1 MHFYKTTKAT
11 NDHTKSEEDKYNT
24 MSLMCV
30 IKKKIDR
37 NELIYKTKVDSQT

>member
-30 IKKKIDR
+30 IKKK
-37 NELIYKTKVDSQT
+37 LIEMNLHTKQT